1 MKKSYIKTVMALVL
15 AAFSALFFAGCS
27 PEELELAI
35 KSSAIGKAVSGA
47 YGMANATI
55 TFGVET
61 NDIKSKLPKIRAEVM
76 PYLGKD
82 GKMTVRG
89 DKITAKF
96 KVPVVADSYY
106 GSLPER
112 PLARLVL
119 KDGMLKFEATSQL
132 EALNRTLRGID
143 FSLDVDFKAKHVVF
157 KIIGDSESKCKVSA
171 TAVFIDGEAK
181 VNYTAEVGNDDSVD
195 IEFRCDN
202 EASVYHQIQ
211 PFIGIAK

>member
-1 MKKSYIKTVMALVL
+1 MKTCCIKAIMALVV
-15 AAFSALFFAGCS
+15 FSTQFFAGCS

-35 KSSAIGKAVSGA
+35 KSSAINKAASGA

-55 TFGVET
+55 SFEVET
-61 NDIKSKLPKIRAEVM
+61 DDIKSKLPKIRTEVM
-76 PYLGKD
+76 PYLGKE

-89 DKITAKF
+89 DKVTAKF

-119 KDGMLKFEATSQL
+119 KDGLLKFEPTSRL
-132 EALNRTLRGID
+132 DALNRALSDID
-143 FSLDVDFKAKHVVF
+143 LTIEVDFKAKHVVF
-157 KIIGDSESKCKVSA
+157 KIVGNSDAKCKVSA

>member
-1 MKKSYIKTVMALVL
+1 MKKCCIKTVMALVV
-15 AAFSALFFAGCS
+15 FSTQFFAGCS

-35 KSSAIGKAVSGA
+35 KSSAINKAASGA

-55 TFGVET
+55 SFEVET
-61 NDIKSKLPKIRAEVM
+61 DDIKSKLPKIRTEVM
-76 PYLGKD
+76 PYLGKE

-89 DKITAKF
+89 DKVTAKF
-96 KVPVVADSYY
+96 KVPVVTDSYY

-119 KDGMLKFEATSQL
+119 KDGLLKFEPTSRL
-132 EALNRTLRGID
+132 DALNRALSDID
-143 FSLDVDFKAKHVVF
+143 LTIEVDFKAKHVVF
-157 KIIGDSESKCKVSA
+157 KIVGDSDAKCKVSA

-202 EASVYHQIQ
+202 EASVYHQIL

>member
-1 MKKSYIKTVMALVL
+1 MKKCCIKTVMALLV
-15 AAFSALFFAGCS
+15 FSTQFFAGCS

-35 KSSAIGKAVSGA
+35 KSSAINKAASGA

-55 TFGVET
+55 SFEVET
-61 NDIKSKLPKIRAEVM
+61 DDIKSKLPKIRTEVM
-76 PYLGKD
+76 PYLGKE

-89 DKITAKF
+89 DKVTAKF

-119 KDGMLKFEATSQL
+119 KDGLLKFEPTSRL
-132 EALNRTLRGID
+132 DALNRALSDID
-143 FSLDVDFKAKHVVF
+143 LTIEVDFKAKHVVF
-157 KIIGDSESKCKVSA
+157 KIVGDSDAKCKVSA